1 MPENNSNKRIN
12 IPFTNEH
19 FAAWCLS
26 MLGQPYW
33 YGAVVYKCT
42 QSLLER
48 KAKQYPS
55 HYSSS
60 RMARYKDD
68 IAKKKVAADC
78 IGGAKGY
85 AWSGAG
91 KGVLEAIGSD
101 KTFSSK
107 YGSNGCPDKGAN
119 SMFAYAKSRGMDW
132 GSISTLP
139 NIVGLALHKD
149 GHVGYTVGDGY
160 AVEWRGFSYG
170 CVKTKIAG
178 RGWTNWYK
186 LPFIDYGGEIAG
198 QPGDKP
204 TNTPG
209 TSTTNIALGTRLL
222 KRGMKGSD
230 VKVMQELLLQLG
242 YALPKYGADSDFGA
256 ETEKAVKAFQKD
268 AGLEEDGKY
277 GDKTHAALM
286 AAVADDDEGKAD
298 MPSESTPATGEGSS
312 TPECGTGE
320 TKPDAPDAPA
330 ESETQE
336 GKEEA
341 PTQGNEPP
349 KPMGTTVIIVSNGGK
364 VNIRCGNG
372 TEYSRVSS
380 VAPGTTFAWVATAQ
394 NGWRAIVCGGKVGW
408 VSGKYSRVI

>member
-1 MPENNSNKRIN
+1 MPENNSNERIN

-42 QSLLER
+42 QSLLTR
-48 KAKQYPS
+48 KARQYPS
-55 HYSSS
+55 HYGSS

-85 AWSGAG
+85 SWSGGG
-91 KGVLEAIGSD
+91 KGVLEAIGTD
-101 KTFSSK
+101 KTFTSK

-119 SMFAYAKSRGMDW
+119 SMFAYAKSKGMEW

-139 NIVGLALHKD
+139 DIVGLALHKD

-170 CVKTKIAG
+170 CVKTRIAG

-186 LPFIDYGGEIAG
+186 LPFIKYGDEIAG
-198 QPGDKP
+198 QSVD
-204 TNTPG
+204 TP
-209 TSTTNIALGTRLL
+209 TTNIALGTRFL
-222 KRGMKGSD
+222 KRGMKGGD
-230 VKVMQELLLQLG
+230 VKTMQELLLQMG
-242 YALPKYGADSDFGA
+242 YALPKYGADGDFGA
-256 ETEKAVKAFQKD
+256 ETEKAVKAFQKK

-286 AAVADDDEGKAD
+286 DAVADDDEGKAD
-298 MPSESTPATGEGSS
+298 ASGTGDLSADAEQGGTESSV
-312 TPECGTGE
+312 GE
-320 TKPDAPDAPA
+320 TKPDAPDAPS
-330 ESETQE
+330 ENETQKGE
-336 GKEEA
+336 EEA
-341 PTQGNEPP
+341 PAQGDE
-349 KPMGTTVIIVSNGGK
+349 KPAGTTVEIVSNGGK

-372 TEYSRVSS
+372 TEYSRISS
-380 VAPGTTFAWVATAQ
+380 IEPGATFAWVATEQ
-394 NGWRAIVCGGKVGW
+394 NGWHAIVCGGKVGW
-408 VSGKYSRVI
+408 VSGKYSRVN

>member
-1 MPENNSNKRIN
+1 MNRLRKEAEFHWRLEPYAGKLARTVLRGEGGSNVI
-12 IPFTNEH
+12 F
-19 FAAWCLS
+19 L
-26 MLGQPYW
+26 LD
-33 YGAVVYKCT
+33 VYKCT
-42 QSLLER
+42 KNLLDR

-85 AWSGAG
+85 AWSGGG
-91 KGVLEAIGSD
+91 KGVLEAIGTD

-107 YGSNGCPDKGAN
+107 YSANGCPDQGAN
-119 SMFAYAKSRGMDW
+119 SMFAYAKSKGMDW

-170 CVKTKIAG
+170 CVKTRIAG
-178 RGWTNWYK
+178 RGWTHWYK
-186 LPFIDYGGEIAG
+186 LPFIDYDGENSVTLPAG
-198 QPGDKP
+198 NP
-204 TNTPG
+204 TDIPVN
-209 TSTTNIALGTRLL
+209 NALGNRLL

-286 AAVADDDEGKAD
+286 AAVADDDEGEAD
-298 MPSESTPATGEGSS
+298 APGESDPPADVEQSGTEGSA
-312 TPECGTGE
+312 GE

-330 ESETQE
+330 ENGTQKGE
-336 GKEEA
+336 EEA
-341 PTQGNEPP
+341 PTQGDELP
-349 KPMGTTVIIVSNGGK
+349 KPVGTTVVIVSNGGK

-372 TEYSRVSS
+372 TEYSRISS
-380 VAPGTTFAWVATAQ
+380 VAPGATFAWVATAQ
-394 NGWRAIVCGGKVGW
+394 NGWHAIVCGGKVGW